1 MTPKEKAEELVNKF
15 MDYADAVPED
25 YDWMDPVSHCD
36 EKQLTSSKQCAL
48 IAVDEMIEIYSKLFK
63 DFDKVSLFVTA
74 FKNSKDFNETMN
86 DLKNNQLKPYA
97 IKSVFYWE
105 QVRKEIEQ
113 I

>member
-1 MTPKEKAEELVNKF
+1 MTPKEKAQYIVDSMMRTKNP
-15 MDYADAVPED
+15 D
-25 YDWMDPVSHCD
+25 H
-36 EKQLTSSKQCAL
+36 TSCICFEIAKRCAL

-74 FKNSKDFNETMN
+74 FKTDKDFNETMN

-105 QVRKEIEQ
+105 EVRKEIESL
-113 I
+113 